1 MVRDPHDAVTDEAD
15 GAPRMLRRTADAP
28 PQLGPVSGTEGVV
41 AFRRVWSDRN
51 APTKRSLRSWAGR
64 ISGRAD
70 RRLLVALVGAT
81 EAVVTHCD
89 LLADRL
95 TAQEAVT
102 QDVAESFGQEIVQLR
117 AEVLRLQT
125 QVTAWGETQAGKTQ
139 P

>member
-1 MVRDPHDAVTDEAD
+1 MVRDPHDAITEAAD
-15 GAPRMLRRTADAP
+15 GAPRMLRRPADAP
-28 PQLGPVSGTEGVV
+28 PPLGPVSDTDPVV
-41 AFRRVWSDRN
+41 ALRRVWSDGN
-51 APTKRSLRSWAGR
+51 ASTKRSLRSWAGR

-70 RRLLVALVGAT
+70 RRLLVALVDAT

-125 QVTAWGETQAGKTQ
+125 QVAAWGEAQAGKTQ

>member
-1 MVRDPHDAVTDEAD
+1 
-15 GAPRMLRRTADAP
+15 MLRRPADAP
-28 PQLGPVSGTEGVV
+28 PPLGPVSATQRVV
-41 AFRRVWSDRN
+41 NLRRVWSDSN
-51 APTKRSLRSWAGR
+51 ASTKRSLRSWAGR

-125 QVTAWGETQAGKTQ
+125 QVSAWRETQAGKTQ

>member
-1 MVRDPHDAVTDEAD
+1 MVRDPHDAVTDAAD
-15 GAPRMLRRTADAP
+15 GAPRMLRRSADAP
-28 PQLGPVSGTEGVV
+28 PPLGPVSGTDRVV

-51 APTKRSLRSWAGR
+51 ASTKRSLRSWAGR

-81 EAVVTHCD
+81 EAIATHCD

-95 TAQEAVT
+95 AVQEAVT

-125 QVTAWGETQAGKTQ
+125 QVSSWRETQ

>member
-1 MVRDPHDAVTDEAD
+1 M
-15 GAPRMLRRTADAP
+15 
-28 PQLGPVSGTEGVV
+28 

-51 APTKRSLRSWAGR
+51 ASTKRSLRSWAGR

-81 EAVVTHCD
+81 EAIATHCD

-95 TAQEAVT
+95 AVQEAVT

-125 QVTAWGETQAGKTQ
+125 QVSSLRETQ

>member
-1 MVRDPHDAVTDEAD
+1 MVRDPHDALTDAGD
-15 GAPRMLRRTADAP
+15 GAPPMLRRPADAP
-28 PQLGPVSGTEGVV
+28 PPLGPVSDTDPVV
-41 AFRRVWSDRN
+41 ALRRVWSDGN
-51 APTKRSLRSWAGR
+51 ASTKRSLRSWAGR

>member
-1 MVRDPHDAVTDEAD
+1 MVRDPHDAVTDE
-15 GAPRMLRRTADAP
+15 APRMLRRTADAP
-28 PQLGPVSGTEGVV
+28 PQLGPVSGTDRIV

-81 EAVVTHCD
+81 EAIATHCD
-89 LLADRL
+89 LLTDRL
-95 TAQEAVT
+95 AVQENVT
-102 QDVAESFGQEIVQLR
+102 EDVAESFGQEIVQLR

-125 QVTAWGETQAGKTQ
+125 EVTSLRETH

>member
-1 MVRDPHDAVTDEAD
+1 
-15 GAPRMLRRTADAP
+15 MLRRPAEAP
-28 PQLGPVSGTEGVV
+28 PPLGPVSGTHGVA

-51 APTKRSLRSWAGR
+51 VATKRSFRSWAGR

-81 EAVVTHCD
+81 EAIVTHCD

-95 TAQEAVT
+95 AAQEAVT
-102 QDVAESFGQEIVQLR
+102 EDVAGSFGQEIVQLR
-117 AEVLRLQT
+117 AEVLHLRAQVSSLQ
-125 QVTAWGETQAGKTQ
+125 ETQ

>member
-1 MVRDPHDAVTDEAD
+1 MTDAAD
-15 GAPRMLRRTADAP
+15 DAPRMLHRPADAP
-28 PQLGPVSGTEGVV
+28 PPLGPVSGTDSLA

-51 APTKRSLRSWAGR
+51 DSTKRSLRSWAGR

-81 EAVVTHCD
+81 EAIASHVD

-95 TAQEAVT
+95 AVQEAVT
-102 QDVAESFGQEIVQLR
+102 QDVAASFSQEIVQLR
-117 AEVLRLQT
+117 AEVLRLQAR
-125 QVTAWGETQAGKTQ
+125 VTSLAGTQ